1 MRRALRAAPPLPESA
16 VAAAAEAAAGA
27 AAGAH
32 TGAPGAAP
40 AVEGAAAIDSTAA
53 RGCGDAAPSAAIDGW
68 SIVDDDCMGARL
80 RWLCGAARH
89 GGAAGDGSGVGDGGR
104 GDAGAEAGV
113 PPPLLLPLLQLH
125 ESGAPLQ
132 SALQAAAGASAA
144 GVSRGG
150 VLLFGDHVGYTPD
163 EEAAVLAA
171 GGVRCALGQVPLLT
185 SQCMVIAHFLL
196 DAANSGLGP
205 AAPV

>member
-1 MRRALRAAPPLPESA
+1 MTPTLVLALALDPSPNPNQ
-16 VAAAAEAAAGA
+16 
-27 AAGAH
+27 
-32 TGAPGAAP
+32 
-40 AVEGAAAIDSTAA
+40 VEGSRDEA
-53 RGCGDAAPSAAIDGW
+53 RWWALQRIEHL
-68 SIVDDDCMGARL
+68 ARL
-80 RWLCGAARH
+80 K
-89 GGAAGDGSGVGDGGR
+89 VKQGR
-104 GDAGAEAGV
+104 RPDAETAE
-113 PPPLLLPLLQLH
+113 H
-125 ESGAPLQ
+125 EYKASP
-132 SALQAAAGASAA
+132 GASAA
-144 GVSRGG
+144 GVSRGC